1 MSLVSLI
8 KNAVQESAPEL
19 TKSLRKS
26 AYDQGWPADCGRS
39 LLVTCDGT
47 SFDIQMSEAAED
59 REFGFGKEPPSPAV
73 RRWSNDTSSLD
84 AAILGAVERRLD
96 GVL

>member
-1 MSLVSLI
+1 MNLVNLV
-8 KNAVQESAPEL
+8 KNAVRESAPEL

-39 LLVTCDGT
+39 LTVSCDGE
-47 SFDIQMSEAAED
+47 SFEVEMSQAAED
-59 REFGFGKEPPSPAV
+59 QEFGFGKEPPSPAV
-73 RRWSNDTSSLD
+73 RRWSNDTSALD
-84 AAILGAVERRLD
+84 AAILRAVERRLD